1 MGDIDLHGGGQ
12 VEEATGAD
20 GALRDSEARLRLA
33 VHVSN
38 IGLWDWDIAADR
50 VHYSPEWKSQLGYRQ
65 DEITDRFEEWAS
77 RLHPEDRARVL
88 LEVEA
93 SLARRPPGD
102 YETEFRLRH
111 KDGSYRWIYARA
123 HMETDGTG
131 RPQRMLG
138 CHVDITE
145 RKRAEEAREALS
157 HRNQSLVAAL
167 GQIVYDWRPGT
178 DELIWEGDYTKVLGY
193 SAAEMGSTT
202 ESWTSRTHPDDL
214 ERVLAEVDLSTRERR
229 NYDLEY
235 RFRHRD
241 GTYLWMHDKGITF
254 VGPEGTLARIIG
266 VFVDITARRQAEDK
280 LRELATELRR
290 LSQRLIETEEIER
303 RRINRELHD
312 QIGANLSALTLELEL
327 IRKLLPRQSPAG
339 IRERLD
345 DASRLVSEVVQ
356 HARNVMAD
364 LRPPALDD
372 YGLLAAL
379 RAYAEP
385 LSARIGIPISVRG
398 DEIQPRPSAAAE
410 TALFRIAQEAL
421 NNAAKHARAKRLDV
435 TLTADKRRVKLV
447 VADNGIGY
455 DRTALS
461 PTAEGWGLRTM
472 HERAAALDADFTI
485 ESEPGKGT
493 RVIVELTMGGA

>member
-1 MGDIDLHGGGQ
+1 
-12 VEEATGAD
+12 
-20 GALRDSEARLRLA
+20 
-33 VHVSN
+33 
-38 IGLWDWDIAADR
+38 
-50 VHYSPEWKSQLGYRQ
+50 
-65 DEITDRFEEWAS
+65 
-77 RLHPEDRARVL
+77 
-88 LEVEA
+88 
-93 SLARRPPGD
+93 
-102 YETEFRLRH
+102 
-111 KDGSYRWIYARA
+111 
-123 HMETDGTG
+123 
-131 RPQRMLG
+131 
-138 CHVDITE
+138 VDITE